1 MESKK
6 IEVKDL
12 VNVGVFTLL
21 NFVVF
26 FVAAMTGMIPV
37 MAIWYPLVT
46 AFLGGIPCILFF
58 TKIEKFGLVTIMG
71 LLLGLSVFLIGQ
83 GWYALITGVV
93 FGVIADSVLKAGN
106 YKSWKNMMLAYC
118 IFSEWIIGTQMVM
131 YLTKDAYLEPFRE
144 QMGDEFVD
152 SLSAM
157 LQTWTPFAV
166 MLGIFIVGIV
176 GAFLGKSVLKKHF
189 ERAGIV

>member
-1 MESKK
+1 MENKK
-6 IEVKDL
+6 IDVKDL
-12 VNVGVFTLL
+12 VNVGVFALL

-26 FVAAMTGMIPV
+26 FIGAMTGMIPV

-71 LLLGLSVFLIGQ
+71 LLLGLSVLLIGQ
-83 GWYALITGVV
+83 GWYAIISGVV
-93 FGVIADSVLKAGN
+93 FGVIADVILKAGN
-106 YKSWKNMMLAYC
+106 YKSWKNMMFGYC
-118 IFSEWIIGTQMVM
+118 IFSEWVIGTQMVM

-166 MLGIFIVGIV
+166 MIGIFLVGIA
-176 GAFLGKSVLKKHF
+176 GALLGKAVLKKHF